1 MDLLQAT
8 LIFLVIL
15 LSIFLSVVGI
25 QAFLILKNLKQALD
39 KFNSLDT
46 GKPLALIS
54 KTHTKPRRKKRFYK
68 KVL

>member
-46 GKPLALIS
+46 GKPLALVS
-54 KTHTKPRRKKRFYK
+54 KTTLKPKKKRFYK